1 MTHQETKQEVIDILQ
16 KMIVRSAVEE
26 KLRRVD
32 ERLWLYVKDCAENVS
47 TVLGDTG
54 DRHSVWELLCVVK
67 FLRLFETYYFNTKQ
81 VQFFISL
88 REGMWD
94 RQSDGTWHHVCDG
107 LKLPATIG
115 AKVYRWEPF
124 QIFVLAS
131 VFGFYTWFDTQ
142 LPAGSRDMLPTEKEK
157 DEHIWD
163 FRRMVT
169 EFILY
174 APRKVDKT
182 GISSYIQFIF
192 FLFGDFNAEIY
203 SLGNTEDQSKILYS
217 RTRFLLNQVNTS
229 ANGGKRFRMTEKVTQ
244 WQKQF
249 QAEIRNSKIVPLTAG
264 GKAPDGTNT
273 QLLNWDELGSSPY
286 INGKSD
292 MQAHIGVC
300 QSSMGMRREPLTF
313 GTTTAGTITT
323 GPFIDKLQAMHESL
337 MKEIDYF
344 HHRDT
349 PTLSGDRQLCL
360 LYEPDEYEKQEEQY
374 VLNSLALRRKV
385 NPMLGITV
393 QYQFYDDEMEKA
405 RQEGGQKLSE
415 CISKL
420 FNIYSSGR
428 IRDWIKAEQVYPL
441 QTDMRISDCVASQ
454 GWVVFVGMDFSQGD
468 DLHVVSYLAARRH
481 PSGRGTQF
489 FADCDAW
496 IKESTLETT
505 SIRPLYDKWIEQ
517 GWLHVSPGK
526 VFQPALFIE
535 KLDNL
540 LKDGVQFLYFGYDK
554 YQSKD
559 PINSLKSF
567 LQSVMGVQNPEPYIQ
582 VVSQLNSELNA
593 PTDDLYAA
601 MFAPLP
607 FISYSKNPL
616 WPWCFGNC
624 VLDIDG
630 RDNKRPIKRTHSD
643 SCKVDPVQALINAL
657 DLYERVE
664 GLKNSK

>member
-1 MTHQETKQEVIDILQ
+1 MTHQETKQEAIDILRRQ
-16 KMIVRSAVEE
+16 LSGDGVAERLE
-26 KLRRVD
+26 RVD
-32 ERLWLYVKDCAENVS
+32 VRLLEYFEGVARDVGTK
-47 TVLGDTG
+47 LGEES
-54 DRHSVWELLCVVK
+54 DRHSVWEVLCAVK
-67 FLRLFETYYFNTKQ
+67 FLRLFNTYYFNTKQ
-81 VQFFISL
+81 VQFYISL
-88 REGMWD
+88 REGTWEKK
-94 RQSDGTWHHVCDG
+94 GNTWHYIEGG
-107 LKLPATIG
+107 LKLPATVG

-131 VFGFYTWFDTQ
+131 VFGFYTWFDTHQ
-142 LPAGSRDMLPTEKEK
+142 PAGSKAELLPTEREK
-157 DEHIWD
+157 YGSIYD

-182 GISSYIQFIF
+182 GISAYIQFIF

-217 RTRFLLNQVNTS
+217 RTRFMLNQVNVS
-229 ANGGKRFRMTEKVTQ
+229 ESGGKRFRMTEKVTQ

-323 GPFIDKLQAMHESL
+323 GPFIDKLQSMHESL

-360 LYEPDEYEKQEEQY
+360 LYEPDEYEKTEEQY
-374 VLNSLALRRKV
+374 VISSHALRRKV

-415 CISKL
+415 CVSKL

-428 IRDWIKAEQVYPL
+428 IREWIKAEQVRPL
-441 QTDMRISDCVASQ
+441 QTDMRISDCIASE

-496 IKESTLETT
+496 IKESTLEAT

-526 VFQPALFIE
+526 VFQPALFIN
-535 KLDNL
+535 KLSAL
-540 LKDGVQFLYFGYDK
+540 LEAGVQFLYFGYDK

-559 PINSLKSF
+559 PINSLKAF
-567 LQSVMGVQNPEPYIQ
+567 LQSVGVADPEPYVQ

-601 MFAPLP
+601 MFAQVP

-657 DLYERVE
+657 DLYERFE
-664 GLKNSK
+664 GLKNIK